1 MLSRIVTAIIGLAI
15 VIPTLLYGGTIGVEI
30 LCAVAV
36 LIAADEYARMAI
48 PGRTAAIPALMAAMG
63 AVYAA
68 VIWAPAWGVAALAA
82 AALFVFLFGLLL
94 VEQTAE
100 GEKVATRMAAGL
112 LYVPVL
118 ISFIPQVRR
127 FDDGLTWIFLILVV
141 TWLGD
146 TGAYFAG
153 RALGKTKLFERVSPK
168 KTWEGAIGGAV
179 AAVIGACIIKAVG
192 LPELPWIHAIM
203 LGLILDVSGVVGD
216 LTESLLKRSFG
227 VKDSGWIMPGHGG
240 VLDRID
246 SILFSAPVAW
256 IYVTAF
262 GLG

>member
-1 MLSRIVTAIIGLAI
+1 MLSRVITALIGLAI
-15 VIPTLLYGGTIGVEI
+15 VIPTLLYGEALGVEI

-36 LIAADEYARMAI
+36 LIAADEYARMAA
-48 PGRTAAIPALMAAMG
+48 PEHKLAIPALMVSMG

-68 VIWAPAWGVAALAA
+68 ILWAPAWATAVLAA
-82 AALFVFLFGLLL
+82 ATLSTFLFGLLL
-94 VEQTAE
+94 VSETAA
-100 GEKVATRMAAGL
+100 GEKMATRLAAGL

-118 ISFIPQVRR
+118 VSFIPQVRR
-127 FDDGLTWIFLILVV
+127 LDEGLTWIFLILVV

-179 AAVIGACIIKAVG
+179 AAVIGACVVKSIG
-192 LPELPWIHAIM
+192 LPELPWVHAIV
-203 LGLILDVSGVVGD
+203 LGLLLDVSGVLGD

-246 SILFSAPVAW
+246 SVIFSAPVAW

>member
-1 MLSRIVTAIIGLAI
+1 VLSRIITALIGLAM
-15 VIPTLLYGGTIGVEI
+15 VVPTLLYGGELGVEV

-36 LIAADEYARMAI
+36 LIAADEFARMAA
-48 PGRTAAIPALMAAMG
+48 PDDKRAIPALMVLMG
-63 AVYAA
+63 AVYATI
-68 VIWAPAWGVAALAA
+68 IWAPAWAMAVLAA
-82 AALFVFLFGLLL
+82 ATLSTFLYGLLL
-94 VEQTAE
+94 VHETAE
-100 GEKVATRMAAGL
+100 GEKIATRMAAGL
-112 LYVPVL
+112 LYVSVL

-127 FDDGLTWIFLILVV
+127 FDEGLTWIFLILVV

-153 RALGKTKLFERVSPK
+153 RAFGKTKLFERVSPK

-179 AAVIGACIIKAVG
+179 AAVIGACVVKAVG
-192 LPELPWIHAIM
+192 LPELPWVHAIV
-203 LGLILDVSGVVGD
+203 LGLLLDVSGVVGD

-246 SILFSAPVAW
+246 SVIFSAPVAW